1 MSDDSKTRGL
11 SGDQQGQSQSQ
22 QQYYGTFQ
30 GVANYYPPPPQ
41 PPPEPVVGF
50 PQPVPPPRSSGRP
63 PLPPLPPLPPH
74 HHHHHHHHHQH
85 GYQTVTGYAV
95 VEGRPVRERRLP
107 CCGIGIGWLFGFPS
121 SVVGQH
127 QPVPSWLRFL
137 SWRHPLV
144 DYREKPGYVACTIAA
159 ILAVIAITLGVTNGA
174 ENLMRW
180 PMPYTFLDFFLNEN
194 PERGLRD
201 RSRVFSDSPT
211 WFHQYQV
218 VGRKLPTET
227 DEQPK
232 IYRMKLWATNEV
244 RAKSKFWYFLR
255 KLKKVKKSNG
265 QVLAINEI
273 FEKNP
278 TTIKNYGI
286 WLRYQSR
293 TGYHNMYKEYR
304 DTTLNGAVEQM
315 YIEMASRHRVRFPC
329 IQIIKTA
336 TIPAKLCKR
345 ESTKQF
351 HNSKIKFPLV
361 FRKVRP
367 PSRKLK
373 TTYKASRPNLFIM
386 QTSLKLAS
394 FTIST
399 YYLLLLLLPLVSCSL
414 HADVNQHSSHEN
426 IKENIHKMSPR
437 MTFNVTVHGLLS
449 WFSMGFLMP
458 LGILVLSVLLATAGA
473 AMSLR
478 NFENSFNNN
487 HQRLGLALYAAIW
500 IQTLIGFF
508 RPRRGKKERSVWYL
522 AHWMLGTV
530 ISLVGIINIYTGLEA
545 YHKRTQ
551 RSSGL
556 WTVLFTAEV
565 SFIAAYYLF
574 QDKRDYIQKQGV
586 LLGTTRQQQQED
598 EEIAQRQ
605 HQNQKEMLP
614 AQQPSGKVNALKNL
628 FD

>member
-11 SGDQQGQSQSQ
+11 AGDQQS

-30 GVANYYPPPPQ
+30 GVANYYPTVPP

-50 PQPVPPPRSSGRP
+50 PQPVPPPGSTGRP
-63 PLPPLPPLPPH
+63 PLPPHHQH
-74 HHHHHHHHHQH
+74 HHHHHHHR

-107 CCGIGIGWLFGFPS
+107 CCGMGIGWLLFIIGFFLGGIPWY
-121 SVVGQH
+121 VGTFILLC
-127 QPVPSWLRFL
+127 VR
-137 SWRHPLV
+137 V
-144 DYREKPGYVACTIAA
+144 DYREKPGYVACTIA
-159 ILAVIAITLGVTNGA
+159 
-174 ENLMRW
+174 
-180 PMPYTFLDFFLNEN
+180 
-194 PERGLRD
+194 
-201 RSRVFSDSPT
+201 
-211 WFHQYQV
+211 FHQYQV
-218 VGRKLPTET
+218 VGRKLPTAS
-227 DEQPK
+227 DEHPK

-373 TTYKASRPNLFIM
+373 TTYKASRPNLF
-386 QTSLKLAS
+386 
-394 FTIST
+394 
-399 YYLLLLLLPLVSCSL
+399 V
-414 HADVNQHSSHEN
+414 
-426 IKENIHKMSPR
+426 
-437 MTFNVTVHGLLS
+437 
-449 WFSMGFLMP
+449 
-458 LGILVLSVLLATAGA
+458 
-473 AMSLR
+473 
-478 NFENSFNNN
+478 
-487 HQRLGLALYAAIW
+487 
-500 IQTLIGFF
+500 
-508 RPRRGKKERSVWYL
+508 
-522 AHWMLGTV
+522 
-530 ISLVGIINIYTGLEA
+530 
-545 YHKRTQ
+545 
-551 RSSGL
+551 
-556 WTVLFTAEV
+556 
-565 SFIAAYYLF
+565 
-574 QDKRDYIQKQGV
+574 
-586 LLGTTRQQQQED
+586 
-598 EEIAQRQ
+598 
-605 HQNQKEMLP
+605 
-614 AQQPSGKVNALKNL
+614 
-628 FD
+628 